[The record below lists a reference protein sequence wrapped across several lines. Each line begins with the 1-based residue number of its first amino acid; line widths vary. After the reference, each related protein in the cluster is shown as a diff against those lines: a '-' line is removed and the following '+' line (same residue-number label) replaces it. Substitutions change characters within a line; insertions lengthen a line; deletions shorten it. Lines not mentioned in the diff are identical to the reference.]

1 MSIKDWIG
9 ETTEYDKKL
18 ALEVKKPKSWC
29 KSVSA
34 FANTLGGALIFGISN
49 SEEFVGLEDPN
60 EDAEKIS
67 EIIKTRL
74 DPIPEFRLRFEQID
88 KGKVIII
95 LDIFKGE
102 ETPYYYSGDGV
113 LEAYVRI
120 GNESVKATATEA
132 LPVVRGELALLIV
145 LVINSLGVVLMLYS
159 GSGISAISSVPYA
172 FSEVFSKVS
181 LGVWTDIF
189 QTILVLSLMIL
200 RKKFV
205 PQYLLSF
212 IVGAGFGTEIDIHET
227 WVHTLPVTLPLR
239 FVYFFAG
246 YLLISTGIALSNRCK
261 MPIIPTDL
269 FPREL
274 ADITKAAYSRIKISY
289 DVICLSVTALLTFVC
304 LGQIRGLGIGT
315 VLAAFTMGKVIG
327 KIGEGMDK
335 KVRFVSI
342 FSK

>member
-1 MSIKDWIG
+1 
-9 ETTEYDKKL
+9 
-18 ALEVKKPKSWC
+18 
-29 KSVSA
+29 
-34 FANTLGGALIFGISN
+34 
-49 SEEFVGLEDPN
+49 
-60 EDAEKIS
+60 
-67 EIIKTRL
+67 
-74 DPIPEFRLRFEQID
+74 
-88 KGKVIII
+88 
-95 LDIFKGE
+95 
-102 ETPYYYSGDGV
+102 
-113 LEAYVRI
+113 
-120 GNESVKATATEA
+120 
-132 LPVVRGELALLIV
+132 
-145 LVINSLGVVLMLYS
+145 MLYS

-327 KIGEGMDK
+327 KIGKGMDK